1 MILEHFRDDFCY
13 FLIRWWG
20 ECRSTNSYT
29 STVRRGTRAV
39 KSKWQTWGQNEAPI
53 EIGRRRHRPLL
64 LGWASAIYILTY
76 NYNTPC
82 SQRKL
87 KNWRKLTMMRISA
100 FFEYVARGHSRPIL
114 CSKLIING
122 KVRLAAIDRLH
133 IYCAQRS
140 HFPAKLPTLSKGP
153 TAEVKKRKPFL
164 AKLVI
169 RGYFPMSTLFWSHN
183 EKSNKR

>member
-1 MILEHFRDDFCY
+1 
-13 FLIRWWG
+13 
-20 ECRSTNSYT
+20 
-29 STVRRGTRAV
+29 
-39 KSKWQTWGQNEAPI
+39 
-53 EIGRRRHRPLL
+53 
-64 LGWASAIYILTY
+64 
-76 NYNTPC
+76 
-82 SQRKL
+82 
-87 KNWRKLTMMRISA
+87 MMRISA

-140 HFPAKLPTLSKGP
+140 HFPAKLPTLSEGP